1 MIWAVLF
8 GSGMAMAMT
17 GAVLG
22 AALGLTGLLILH
34 FQAGGATSLAAQT
47 VYHIFSSFTLS
58 AVPMFVLL
66 GELIVQSGLSR
77 RIYGSI
83 APLFARIPG
92 GLLHTNVAVC
102 TLFGAVSGSSTAT
115 AAAVGSVA
123 YPELA
128 ERGYRR
134 DLVAGSLAGAG
145 TLGLLIPPSLSLIVY
160 GAWKDV
166 SVGKLFLAGIVPGLL
181 CSLLFM
187 GYILVRSMMR
197 RDYTGAPKAVDE
209 APFSRL
215 PEIWPLLILIVAVL
229 GSIYGGV
236 ATVTEAAGFGCLAAL
251 VLGVFAGDLDA
262 KGIWH
267 AMRNSVVAFGAIKLV
282 IMGAVI
288 LGQAISIL
296 GLPRHLLAGIT
307 DMQLSPHVVVLCII
321 VLYVLLG
328 CVLDGISLMLL
339 TLPFVFPLMTGLGFD
354 PVWLGVFITLMI
366 EIGMITPP
374 IGVNLFVLNAISRGE
389 LRLGQIAMA
398 TLPYWMLLLTAVGLI
413 LVFPMIVLWLPS
425 LK

>member
-1 MIWAVLF
+1 MIWALFF
-8 GSGMAMAMT
+8 GSGIAMAMT

-22 AALGLTGLLILH
+22 AVLGLTGLIILQ

-66 GELIVQSGLSR
+66 GELIVESGLSR
-77 RIYGSI
+77 RIYGSV
-83 APLFARIPG
+83 APLFARVPG
-92 GLLHTNVAVC
+92 GLLHTNIAVC

-128 ERGYRR
+128 ARGYRR

-160 GAWKDV
+160 GALQDV

-187 GYILVRSMMR
+187 AYILIRSVMR
-197 RDYTGAPKAVDE
+197 RDYAGETE
-209 APFSRL
+209 APSEGSFSRIH
-215 PEIWPLLILIVAVL
+215 EIWPLVLLIGSVL
-229 GSIYGGV
+229 GSIYGGL

-251 VLGVFAGDLDA
+251 VLGFLAGDLTLKSA
-262 KGIWH
+262 WRALKH
-267 AMRNSVVAFGAIKLV
+267 SVIAFGAIKMV
-282 IMGAVI
+282 ILGAVI

-296 GLPRHLLAGIT
+296 GLPRHLLEEMAAL
-307 DMQLSPHVVVLCII
+307 QLSPNLIVICI
-321 VLYVLLG
+321 VSLFVLLG
-328 CVLDGISLMLL
+328 CVLDGVSLMLL
-339 TLPFVFPLMTGLGFD
+339 TLPFVFPMMTELGFN
-354 PVWLGVFITLMI
+354 PIWLGVFITLMI

-374 IGVNLFVLNAISRGE
+374 IGVNLFVLGAISRNE
-389 LRLGQIAMA
+389 LSLGKIAWA
-398 TLPYWMLLLTAVGLI
+398 TLPYWLILLVVVGLI
-413 LVFPMIVLWLPS
+413 LAFPIIVLWLPGLS
-425 LK
+425 